1 VSDVHCAT
9 LLYKL
14 DTDKLQIAALPHR
27 LSNLP
32 NTQHHHLVTYLS
44 SPSYPSSLLL
54 SKIES
59 ICSHLSLT
67 LSSLLSS
74 SQHYTT
80 SWQVRSSAKIASLF
94 LAARNA
100 SEKHR
105 EKVELSSWYV
115 SLIDGLHEEEW
126 IEDFLTWEEGDS

>member
-1 VSDVHCAT
+1 VSNKHYAT
-9 LLYKL
+9 SRYKSCIDNIVL
-14 DTDKLQIAALPHR
+14 FVSYR

-32 NTQHHHLVTYLS
+32 NSQHHQLVTYLS
-44 SPSYPSSLLL
+44 SPSYPSPRLL

-80 SWQVRSSAKIASLF
+80 SWEVRSAAKFASLL
-94 LAARNA
+94 LAARNGNEA
-100 SEKHR
+100 HR
-105 EKVELSSWYV
+105 EEIELSSWYV
-115 SLIDGLHEEEW
+115 SLIDGLAEEEW
-126 IEDFLTWEEGDS
+126 IEDFLQWEEGDS